1 MDFTSG
7 AVGIM
12 FGKDIRVGA
21 PFAGRRSVLPLACTV
36 GAVCLITGCVS
47 PIALH
52 HAVLAYDRSVE
63 RVTSEELLLN
73 IIRARFYRPLHFTK
87 VSSVAATFDFRV
99 SAGIAPP
106 EGDARGLVG
115 PLFSAAAAENPTI
128 TIVPIDGEEFTTRLL
143 TPLDERRFLKLLEVG
158 ADIGMALQMVA
169 SSLRMQTAAGTVV
182 YLNDPGRPEEYEQFQ
197 RLVRHLASLYHE
209 HRLHIDPVM
218 SEEAWTGTLPAGIGP
233 GDVLAALDKGYKW
246 KATGG
251 DRFRLNRM
259 RILIANY
266 RPHEVS
272 DAVRQ
277 ELGDRLR
284 EWPPNDI
291 LVDIRPDFPGGEMPM
306 TGQITLRSFNSV
318 LEFLARVAREF
329 TGHELDSTRLL
340 TIDESERA
348 SENAAVSVRYENRY
362 YSIRK
367 PAPDRPDEIRN
378 AMAFGMLN
386 QLFQMMVQPVNAPV
400 PGIAIAK

>member
-1 MDFTSG
+1 MSRPFSAFAALSIAI
-7 AVGIM
+7 AVGVM
-12 FGKDIRVGA
+12 
-21 PFAGRRSVLPLACTV
+21 
-36 GAVCLITGCVS
+36 CLLSGCLS

-63 RVTSEELLLN
+63 QVTSEQLLLN
-73 IIRARFYRPLHFTK
+73 IIRAKFYQPLHFTK

-99 SAGIAPP
+99 SAGIIPP

-115 PLFSAAAAENPTI
+115 PLFSVTAAENPTV
-128 TIVPIDGEEFTTRLL
+128 TIIPIDGEEFTTRLL
-143 TPLDERRFLKLLEVG
+143 TPLDEKRFLRLLEVT
-158 ADIGMALQMVA
+158 ADIGMALQMAA
-169 SSLRMQTAAGTVV
+169 SSLRIQTGAGTVV
-182 YLNDPGRPEEYEQFQ
+182 YLNDPGRPDEYEEFQ
-197 RLVRHLASLYHE
+197 RRVRHLASLYDD

-218 SEEAWTGTLPAGIGP
+218 SEEAWTGALPAGLAP

-246 KATGG
+246 KSTGSG
-251 DRFRLNRM
+251 GFRLNRM
-259 RILIANY
+259 RILISNY
-266 RPHEVS
+266 RPHEVN

-291 LVDIRPDFPGGEMPM
+291 LLDIRPDRPGGEMPM

-318 LEFLARVAREF
+318 LEFLARGAREL
-329 TGHELDSTRLL
+329 TGKDLDSTRLL
-340 TIDESERA
+340 TIEETEGEL
-348 SENAAVSVRYENRY
+348 ENTAVSVRYADRY

-367 PAPDRPDEIRN
+367 PALDRPREVRN
-378 AMAFGMLN
+378 AKAFDMLY

-400 PGIAIAK
+400 PGITIAK

>member
-1 MDFTSG
+1 M
-7 AVGIM
+7 VH
-12 FGKDIRVGA
+12 
-21 PFAGRRSVLPLACTV
+21 PFAGCKYALVL
-36 GAVCLITGCVS
+36 AVVAVWPFTGCVS
-47 PIALH
+47 PTALH

-63 RVTSEELLLN
+63 RVTSEQLLLN
-73 IIRARFYRPLHFTK
+73 IIRARFYQPLHFTK

-115 PLFSAAAAENPTI
+115 PLFSATAAENPTV
-128 TIVPIDGEEFTTRLL
+128 TIIPIDGEEFTTRLL

-158 ADIGMALQMVA
+158 ADIGMALQMAA
-169 SSLRMQTAAGTVV
+169 SSLRIQTGAGTVV
-182 YLNDPGRPEEYEQFQ
+182 YLNDPGRPDEYEQFQ
-197 RLVRHLASLYHE
+197 RRVRHLASLYDE

-218 SEEAWTGTLPAGIGP
+218 SEEAWIGTLPAGLAP
-233 GDVLAALDKGYKW
+233 EDVLAALDKGYKW
-246 KATGG
+246 KSAGG
-251 DRFRLNRM
+251 EGYRLNRM

-266 RPHEVS
+266 RPHEVN

-277 ELGDRLR
+277 ELADRLR

-291 LVDIRPDFPGGEMPM
+291 LVDIRPGFPGGEIPM

-329 TGHELDSTRLL
+329 TGHQLDSTRLL
-340 TIDESERA
+340 TIEESER
-348 SENAAVSVRYENRY
+348 ELQNAAVSVRYGDRY
-362 YSIRK
+362 YGIRK
-367 PAPDRPDEIRN
+367 PAPDRPGEVRN
-378 AMAFGMLN
+378 AKAFGMLS
-386 QLFQMMVQPVNAPV
+386 QLFQMMVQPVNVPV